1 MQNIKHE
8 ALYMT
13 LSGYAKEIVD
23 MKDTSLDGIPL
34 KIALVMNKNFNKNSK
49 LYNVKTANLIVEEL
63 KIWDE
68 HFKEASTAPSIL
80 LILTLDYL
88 LNICEHYKTK
98 LHYGH
103 LRSDLTRLFNAIEL
117 SEYKEHLYEHLELM
131 DKFMEV
137 KK

>member
-1 MQNIKHE
+1 MQNIKYE

-68 HFKEASTAPSIL
+68 H
-80 LILTLDYL
+80 
-88 LNICEHYKTK
+88 YKTK

-103 LRSDLTRLFNAIEL
+103 LRSDLARLFNAIEL